1 MASPT
6 SSENVPELDSVVI
19 PIGDY
24 EYTVVTARTDLMH
37 FGVGDIPRDM
47 PYCATLWP
55 AAIALG
61 HEVAG
66 LGTGLSGRNV
76 LELGAGVGL
85 PGMVAARLG
94 AHVVQSEIS
103 ETALDFARLNAREN
117 NIKTIRHMVLDWRD
131 CHFEERYDYILGS
144 EILYAP
150 EMHPHLTRVFREA
163 LAPGGHILISD
174 AMREH
179 SMNFLAAREQDGW
192 GLKSGVWEMS
202 EDDRMRVIGIF
213 DLTIPAV

>member
-1 MASPT
+1 MPT
-6 SSENVPELDSVVI
+6 TPDNIAELESIVI
-19 PIGDY
+19 PIAQH
-24 EYTVVTARTDLMH
+24 EYTVISARTDLMH
-37 FGVGDIPRDM
+37 YGVGDLPRDM

-55 AAIALG
+55 AAVALG
-61 HEVAG
+61 HEVASLG
-66 LGTGLSGRNV
+66 LALKDRAV

-94 AHVVQSEIS
+94 ARVVQSEIS

-117 NIKTIRHMVLDWRD
+117 NITTIRHQVLDWRD
-131 CHFEERYDYILGS
+131 CHFEQRFDYILGS

-150 EMHPHLTRVFREA
+150 EMHPHLIRVFTEA

-179 SMNFLAAREQDGW
+179 SMTFLAAREEDGW
-192 GLKSGVWEMS
+192 GLSSGVWEMS
-202 EDDRMRVIGIF
+202 EGDRTRVIGIF
-213 DLTIPAV
+213 DLTISKGGS